1 MPNLL
6 SHGNTHLRR
15 PARTAA
21 NFEHRGICTVTYL
34 EHLGV
39 RRRVIVTNER
49 PSQLVSLS
57 DTTLVLFVAA
67 PLAAEASSVLAR
79 WQEREARRYLTA
91 RVRALS
97 EKTGLTARRLS
108 FRRQRSRWGSCNHC
122 GDVSLNLGLMALPPE
137 LIDYVIIH
145 ELSHT
150 KHMNHSKAFWR
161 EVQCHCPYAKRLDKA
176 LRKKRHP

>member
-1 MPNLL
+1 M
-6 SHGNTHLRR
+6 
-15 PARTAA
+15 
-21 NFEHRGICTVTYL
+21 TYL

-97 EKTGLTARRLS
+97 EKTGLMARRLS

-122 GDVSLNLGLMALPPE
+122 GDVSL
-137 LIDYVIIH
+137 
-145 ELSHT
+145 
-150 KHMNHSKAFWR
+150 KAFWR